1 VFEDIPIAAS
11 PRVIRSK
18 HLYVTLGRDPPTAL
32 PRVAEEPTTATG
44 NTEFPTLSGDRLL
57 GPPKRLCDGLQRRP
71 GVVHRLHLGDLVLRP
86 DWRSLHRHYHSLHI
100 CPPHGH
106 AHDADPAR
114 WAPNR
119 KPHPP
124 SPPLAGLPCAA
135 AIPKPICAARCAHYA
150 GPPHC
155 GPSTGSVPNRQS
167 GTCVPC
173 AGRHP
178 GS

>member
-1 VFEDIPIAAS
+1 VFEDSPIAAS
-11 PRVIRSK
+11 PRVPRSK

-32 PRVAEEPTTATG
+32 PRVAEDPTTATG

-114 WAPNR
+114 WAVLQSHR
-119 KPHPP
+119 QLHFGQ
-124 SPPLAGLPCAA
+124 PPLRHLDVLWINLDAHRLPAETFGN
-135 AIPKPICAARCAHYA
+135 K
-150 GPPHC
+150 
-155 GPSTGSVPNRQS
+155 
-167 GTCVPC
+167 
-173 AGRHP
+173 
-178 GS
+178 

>member
-32 PRVAEEPTTATG
+32 PRVAKEPTTATG

-106 AHDADPAR
+106 AHDA
-114 WAPNR
+114 AP
-119 KPHPP
+119 
-124 SPPLAGLPCAA
+124 
-135 AIPKPICAARCAHYA
+135 ARCASTSMIRRPIHSA
-150 GPPHC
+150 TGTATAL
-155 GPSTGSVPNRQS
+155 PS
-167 GTCVPC
+167 
-173 AGRHP
+173 AL
-178 GS
+178 